1 MYDIEYYPSE
11 DNALILDLINEMEG
25 SKKGTDYGNIM
36 LYIEK
41 LSEHG
46 FKMNSKFKRES
57 YKKIDDN
64 LFELRPPKIRIFFT
78 CFNNKFYIL
87 QGFYKKTPKLPP
99 NEINKAKRYIN
110 DIKKGQIK

>member
-64 LFELRPPKIRIFFT
+64 LFELRPPKIRIFLLALIINF
-78 CFNNKFYIL
+78 I
-87 QGFYKKTPKLPP
+87 FYKDFTKKLQ
-99 NEINKAKRYIN
+99 NFRQMK
-110 DIKKGQIK
+110 

>member
-46 FKMNSKFKRES
+46 FK
-57 YKKIDDN
+57 
-64 LFELRPPKIRIFFT
+64 
-78 CFNNKFYIL
+78 
-87 QGFYKKTPKLPP
+87 
-99 NEINKAKRYIN
+99 
-110 DIKKGQIK
+110 